1 MGRRGVIAR
10 APAEARFLLRLRLR
24 CLELRRLLLLRL
36 LLRQVVADDAS
47 AYGAYH
53 RMVPRV
59 VPGYTADDS
68 PFQTTCRI
76 GGAGRS
82 EREQRGQDKC

>member
-1 MGRRGVIAR
+1 MCRRLGRS
-10 APAEARFLLRLRLR
+10 ELRL
-24 CLELRRLLLLRL
+24 LLLLRL

-47 AYGAYH
+47 AYGTHH

-76 GGAGRS
+76 GGTGRS